1 MPGDDLAARACKMC
15 GGLIDRECVDTH
27 HSFDRT
33 DLLDSL
39 GWPRGRCGG
48 RENRSGHGCVER
60 ELSRW
65 CGNGLSRSL
74 KFRTQPANDAALL
87 FFDAFVVQRD
97 QPVEDL
103 GVAHWPRQAVC
114 SRDKGVEFVVDVSE
128 DTDERTTL
136 TTHLLTVWNPTYEAD
151 ALQLHLEV
159 LLATMREAREGNR
172 DHDDVFVWWGK
183 VRSVNR
189 QAPLPHLQD
198 VLAVDAQIETDDA
211 DAPEVQIYL
220 TDYRSLYVA
229 HVGAVKSGSD
239 FTLDAQVP
247 AYYAARGLKC
257 DCWFMLWD
265 IRQLVW
271 DDTTAVATTL
281 ATLRNTRSNDR
292 PVSIYGGVVDLPLLV
307 TCADDTRWFEDATR
321 ERYTGGRFWAES
333 DAEQRGVGEMQR
345 ELRLNRFGTAAWT
358 AFDTGVRRF
367 IASAEATFRTH
378 CDDMAF
384 ELSPVIVSLASG
396 MEVQVNLLLRV
407 AMRGEPADVRFTNID
422 GQSVDLALSGAL
434 SLGALARAIPET
446 KARCDWLRSKLEQ
459 GEWFVT
465 SLPPIL
471 AELAEQRNDAAHGKG
486 VPREAVMRV
495 RERLVGVGLVG
506 VLVHLARVI
515 VR

>member
-1 MPGDDLAARACKMC
+1 MTVAIPLPPDDCPCLTAAQKRYRTAFP
-15 GGLIDRECVDTH
+15 RH
-27 HSFDRT
+27 H
-33 DLLDSL
+33 L
-39 GWPRGRCGG
+39 
-48 RENRSGHGCVER
+48 EHV
-60 ELSRW
+60 
-65 CGNGLSRSL
+65 
-74 KFRTQPANDAALL
+74 
-87 FFDAFVVQRD
+87 
-97 QPVEDL
+97 
-103 GVAHWPRQAVC
+103 H
-114 SRDKGVEFVVDVSE
+114 
-128 DTDERTTL
+128 
-136 TTHLLTVWNPTYEAD
+136 TTHLFTVWNPTYEAD

-159 LLATMREAREGNR
+159 LLAAMREAREGVR
-172 DHDDVFVWWGK
+172 EHDDVFVWWGK

-189 QAPLPHLQD
+189 QAPLPHLHD

-239 FTLDAQVP
+239 FTPDTQVP
-247 AYYAARGLKC
+247 GYYAAHGLKC

-281 ATLRNTRSNDR
+281 ATLRNTRYNDR

-307 TCADDTRWFEDATR
+307 TCADETRWFDDATR

-358 AFDTGVRRF
+358 ALDPGVRRF
-367 IASAEATFRTH
+367 IASAESTFRTH
-378 CDDMAF
+378 RDDVAF
-384 ELSPVIVSLASG
+384 ELSPVIVSLANA
-396 MEVQVNLLLRV
+396 MEVQVNLLLRA
-407 AMRGEPADVRFTNID
+407 AMRGAPADVRFTNID

-434 SLGALARAIPET
+434 SLGALARAISET

-459 GEWFVT
+459 GEWFVS

-486 VPREAVMRV
+486 VSRDAVTHV
-495 RERLVGVGLVG
+495 RERLVGVGSVG
-506 VLVHLARVI
+506 VLVQLAASAHGDR
-515 VR
+515 RHTSRAQQPHP